1 MVAIV
6 GFGSLLSE
14 ASARSTFGD
23 GVHNFRLATVLDY
36 RRVFAHPAS
45 IFFQRGIANLETKE
59 IASLST
65 APAPGCKFLVS
76 VFDIPEELL
85 PDFYEREEEFKI
97 ISAKFQEL
105 DGSAGGEALMCT
117 RWSDEEYIA
126 KRGQDTFDCK
136 YKVYG
141 LNTIWGW
148 NADSGILP
156 CRVYLRH
163 CLLAVKKL
171 GQDVYDDFV
180 ATTYLGDRAT
190 SIKEYIEA
198 NPSIMLEGPPP
209 HLVDRYSG

>member
-23 GVHNFRLATVLDY
+23 GVRNFRLATVVDY

-45 IFFQRGIANLETKE
+45 IFFQRGIANLQTKE
-59 IASLST
+59 MASLST
-65 APAPGCKFLVS
+65 EPAPGCKFLVS

-97 ISAKFQEL
+97 INVKVQEL
-105 DGSAGGEALMCT
+105 DGSAGAEALMCT

-126 KRGQDTFDCK
+126 KRGQETFDTK
-136 YKVYG
+136 YKAYG
-141 LNTIWGW
+141 LDTIWGW
-148 NADSGILP
+148 DAQSGILP

-163 CLLAVKKL
+163 CLLAAKKL

-180 ATTYLGDRAT
+180 STTYLGDRAT
-190 SIKEYIEA
+190 TIKDYIDT
-198 NPSIMLEGPPP
+198 NQSIMLELPPP
-209 HLVDRYSG
+209 HLADRYSG

>member
-23 GVHNFRLATVLDY
+23 GVRNFRLATVLDY

-45 IFFQRGIANLETKE
+45 IFFQRGIANLQTKE
-59 IASLST
+59 MASLST
-65 APAPGCKFLVS
+65 EPAPGCKFLVS

-97 ISAKFQEL
+97 INVKVQEL
-105 DGSAGGEALMCT
+105 DGSAGAEALMCT

-126 KRGQDTFDCK
+126 KRGQGTFDTK
-136 YKVYG
+136 YKAYG
-141 LNTIWGW
+141 LDTIWGW
-148 NADSGILP
+148 DAHSGILP

-180 ATTYLGDRAT
+180 STTYLGDRAT
-190 SIKEYIEA
+190 TIKNYIET
-198 NPSIMLEGPPP
+198 NQSIMLELPPP
-209 HLVDRYSG
+209 HLADRYSG